1 MADNQF
7 TNRKRAIARMRAL
20 PSAVRAAARAELD
33 VQTAFLVE
41 QIRPNVPKEHGDLA
55 ASLEWHRSPRRDK
68 LVNIVTE
75 GRNQPGD
82 DKGRKARAVEF
93 GRPDMAAQPHFFP
106 TYRANKKRIARAL
119 MMAVRAAIKKV
130 IS

>member
-7 TNRKRAIARMRAL
+7 TNRKRAIARLRAIP
-20 PSAVRAAARAELD
+20 PSVRAAARAELD
-33 VQTAFLVE
+33 VQAAFLVE

-68 LVNIVTE
+68 IVNVITE

-106 TYRANKKRIARAL
+106 TYRANRKRMRAAV
-119 MMAVRAAIKKV
+119 MRAVRAAIKKV